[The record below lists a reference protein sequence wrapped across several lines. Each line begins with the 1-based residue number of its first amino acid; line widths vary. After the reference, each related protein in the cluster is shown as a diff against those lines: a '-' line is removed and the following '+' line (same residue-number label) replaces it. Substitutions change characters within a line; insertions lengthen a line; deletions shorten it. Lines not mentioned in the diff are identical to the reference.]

1 MCGIVGYVGPRPAFP
16 VIAEGLGRLEYRGY
30 DSAGIALLDEARL
43 KVRRTVG
50 RVRGLWADD
59 AGEGLRGHI
68 GVGHTR
74 WATHGRPA
82 VENAHPQVDCSGAI
96 AVVHNGI
103 IENHAALRAWL
114 VSRGHVFRSDTDTEV
129 ISHLVEEH
137 VGGDQ
142 ETVVRKV
149 AEHLVGDYA
158 LAILSEHFPDTIAAL
173 RSGSPP
179 LVIGVGSDEHYLAS
193 DTLALAPYTREVV
206 MLEEGELAILAR
218 EATTTIRVADG
229 RPITRRA
236 VHIPWSVEDADL
248 GGHPHFMHK
257 EIHEQPAAL
266 RRTLSRRASR
276 ETAEITLDGT
286 PMTERQWRDVRR
298 VALVGCGTSYHAS
311 LIARRFFEGLAHIA
325 TDVDIASEFRYRDLL
340 LGPEDVCIF
349 VSQSGETADTLGALR
364 AARSQGARVLGI
376 CNVPG
381 SSLTRDAD
389 AVVMTATGP
398 EIGVASTKAFTSQV
412 LALFLI
418 ALHAARARG
427 TVSADRA
434 RALLGDVATLP
445 ARVEEMLAGEE
456 RVAALAT
463 LFQGY
468 RDFFFLG
475 RGVHYPVALEGAL
488 KLKEIAYLRAE
499 AFPAGEMK
507 HGPLALIDRSTVTIV
522 LSPAGPTHDKML
534 STIEEVKA
542 RDGQV
547 VALATEGDETITALT
562 DHVLRVPPTTE
573 LLMPCL
579 LAVPLQFFAYHMAVL
594 GGRDVD
600 RPRNLAK
607 SVTVE

>member
-50 RVRGLWADD
+50 LVRGLWADD

-179 LVIGVGSDEHYLAS
+179 LVIGVGSDEHYLAP